1 MEAFWEYL
9 NYGLALLGLGIVY
22 LVRRVMRESARR
34 RYAAMLRFKG
44 A

>member
-22 LVRRVMRESARR
+22 LVRRFTREASRR
-34 RYAAMLRFKG
+34 RYLAMLGMEG